1 MNHPSFNCFLPPHIL
16 AKIVELGS
24 DQQREKA
31 IQTIRQTNQFR
42 ILRNATAQQA
52 VVGPSF
58 IKAAIIQRQVYS
70 ANFQSNLPGT
80 IVRQEGGPPTG
91 DLAADEAYNGAGA
104 TYSLYWEIYQR
115 NSIDNNGM
123 RLNSTVH
130 YQKGYDNAFWNGQQ
144 MVYGDGD
151 QDLASGQR
159 LFNRFT
165 IALDIIG
172 HELTHGVTQYA
183 SNLSNT
189 GQSGALNESF
199 SDVFGSQV
207 KQRQL
212 GQTAATADWIIGQG
226 LFTSNVKGLGIRSMK
241 APGTAYD
248 DPVLGKDPQPA
259 HMKDYVNT
267 TDDDGGVHINSG
279 IPNYVFYLIS
289 VALDGYSWV
298 KAGRIWY
305 ETLQRITPTS
315 NFQDAANL
323 TYSIAAELFGTNSM
337 EQQAVGK
344 SWAQVGITVAHLPP
358 ATNQGCLPGLLNRVK
373 IPFG

>member
-1 MNHPSFNCFLPPHIL
+1 MNPSSANCILPPHIL
-16 AKIVELGS
+16 AKIVELGT

-42 ILRNATAQQA
+42 VLRIATAQQA

-58 IKAAIIQRQVYS
+58 IKAAIKQRLVYT
-70 ANFQSNLPGT
+70 ANYQSNLPGT
-80 IVRQEGGPPTG
+80 IIRQEGGPPTG
-91 DLAADEAYNGAGA
+91 DLAADEAYDGAGA
-104 TYSLYWEIYQR
+104 TYDLYWEIYQR
-115 NSIDNNGM
+115 SSIDNNGM
-123 RLNSTVH
+123 QLNSTIH

-151 QDLASGQR
+151 EDIAPEQR

-165 IALDIIG
+165 IALDVIG
-172 HELTHGVTQYA
+172 HELTHGVTQFT
-183 SNLSNT
+183 SNLNYM

-207 KQRQL
+207 KQRLL
-212 GQTAATADWIIGQG
+212 GQRAATADWIIGQG
-226 LFTSNVKGLGIRSMK
+226 LFTSNVKGIGIRSMK

-248 DPVLGKDPQPA
+248 DPVLGKDPQPS

-267 TDDDGGVHINSG
+267 TDDNEGVHINSG
-279 IPNYVFYLIS
+279 IPNYVFYLVS
-289 VALDGYSWV
+289 VTLGGYSWV

-305 ETLQRITPTS
+305 ETLQRISPTS

-323 TYSIAAELFGTNSM
+323 TYSVAAELFGTNSL
-337 EQQAVGK
+337 EQQVVGN

-358 ATNQGCLPGLLNRVK
+358 VTNPGCLPGLLNRVR
-373 IPFG
+373 IQLG